1 MHAVSTAANLS
12 VAPSIHPRTRRR
24 YRWSG
29 NGRWDYDLPVLH
41 EALTSRLRPPETTP
55 AQRPRHQLF
64 TRPAT
69 LRGRLGELLTAIL
82 DTPPNTKRNDML
94 YWAAKKAAEMIAAGE
109 LEEATAVA
117 ALQEAGLAIGLT
129 VSEIGD
135 ATRGTIGSGLRKG
148 RVVA

>member
-1 MHAVSTAANLS
+1 
-12 VAPSIHPRTRRR
+12 
-24 YRWSG
+24 
-29 NGRWDYDLPVLH
+29 
-41 EALTSRLRPPETTP
+41 
-55 AQRPRHQLF
+55 
-64 TRPAT
+64 
-69 LRGRLGELLTAIL
+69 
-82 DTPPNTKRNDML
+82 ML